1 MPPTGREDVHP
12 PEKQQ
17 HVQHL
22 NAALTK
28 ALREWNRSDGNEV
41 VITFEASI
49 SDNPG
54 GVGQYRCVLTPR

>member
-1 MPPTGREDVHP
+1 M
-12 PEKQQ
+12 
-17 HVQHL
+17 QHL

-28 ALREWNRSDGNEV
+28 ALREWNRGDGNEV

-49 SDNPG
+49 SDNSG

>member
-1 MPPTGREDVHP
+1 M
-12 PEKQQ
+12 
-17 HVQHL
+17 QHL

-28 ALREWNRSDGNEV
+28 ALREWNRGDGNEV